1 MRFHVPMNSFSS
13 HVETLTLKCNQKVK
27 IKDNI
32 SGLKINPIPG
42 RDFQTFERQGAFW
55 ITSEKLL

>member
-1 MRFHVPMNSFSS
+1 MPMNSFSS